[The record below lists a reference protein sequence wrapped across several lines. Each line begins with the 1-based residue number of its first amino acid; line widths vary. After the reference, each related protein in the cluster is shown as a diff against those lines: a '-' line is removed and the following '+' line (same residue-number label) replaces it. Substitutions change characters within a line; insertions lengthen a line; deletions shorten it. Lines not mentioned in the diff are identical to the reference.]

1 MLYASLKFLHLLSI
15 ILWVGGMAF
24 AHCFLRPAVAA
35 LEPPA
40 RLRLMHDVLGRFL
53 RATQYAV
60 LIVLATG
67 AYMMAQAMGAG
78 LARPPVGWHVMA
90 GLGLLMALVF
100 VHVRY
105 VLFRRLAS
113 AVAAQDWPAAGAA
126 MAPIRGWVA
135 VNLALAVVILAALM
149 LA

>member
-67 AYMMAQAMGAG
+67 AVMMAQATGAG
-78 LARPPVGWHVMA
+78 LGRPPVGWHVMA

-105 VLFRRLAS
+105 VLFRRLAG
-113 AVAAQDWPAAGAA
+113 AVAAQDWPAGGAA
-126 MAPIRGWVA
+126 MARIRGWVA
-135 VNLALAVVILAALM
+135 FNLALAVVILAVLM